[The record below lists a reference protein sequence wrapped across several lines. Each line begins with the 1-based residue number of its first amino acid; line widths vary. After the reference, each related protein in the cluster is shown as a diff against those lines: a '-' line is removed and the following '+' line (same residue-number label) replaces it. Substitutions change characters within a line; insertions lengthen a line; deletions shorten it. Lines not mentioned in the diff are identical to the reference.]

1 MNPGWEVLSKSY
13 LQTVNYQYVH
23 SVSYVLNSH
32 RSAFSGKLRKK
43 HKVETHPH
51 PHQVASQWWHHRKNW
66 SEKNMAQSSG
76 SLPAKVQLSK
86 VHDLPPPALHG
97 PRVYVLCVS
106 GNFASAGSG
115 TLVQKKLAPP
125 EETFDPDLQVRK
137 AKVPPGYRRPYGIRI
152 RTWSQTNLSWNP
164 SGQVAQLL
172 WALLPASAES
182 GGVWGGGGTPRRR
195 GRMARGLEIP
205 NDGSSPGNST
215 VRSWANT
222 SPLSTSFSLSVKRGW
237 WQ

>member
-97 PRVYVLCVS
+97 PRVVGAAGVVL
-106 GNFASAGSG
+106 SG
-115 TLVQKKLAPP
+115 TQGADVTAAVVAEGEQ
-125 EETFDPDLQVRK
+125 QVPGCP
-137 AKVPPGYRRPYGIRI
+137 KVPGKFQSDGI
-152 RTWSQTNLSWNP
+152 S
-164 SGQVAQLL
+164 
-172 WALLPASAES
+172 
-182 GGVWGGGGTPRRR
+182 R
-195 GRMARGLEIP
+195 GAI
-205 NDGSSPGNST
+205 
-215 VRSWANT
+215 SWAPDIDLGKGEKNDTNYLRATSLEMIHHFIIFPRVHFPGDCLAEIFNT
-222 SPLSTSFSLSVKRGW
+222 TKLCFAWVILNITFK
-237 WQ
+237 